1 MRLQDKVAIVTGSA
15 SGIGREIALRYAREG
30 ARLFIVD
37 RNGEGATRSRDEI
50 RSAGGTAECIQA
62 DVTSAA
68 DVAAMAKALQAAY
81 GRADVLVN
89 SAGVGFHRAFVETTL
104 EDFER
109 VLRINLVGT
118 FQVSQAIVRLMI
130 EQGGGKIIHIASI
143 QGQRGGS
150 GRSAYGASK
159 AGVIQLAKV
168 MAVEL
173 AHFGIAVNTIAPG
186 PIQTPMTNHG
196 PDQRRVFLDRTPMAR
211 LGNAAEVAAA
221 AVFLASDECS
231 YTTGH
236 TLNVD
241 GGIDASGIAYSYEEL
256 TSVRSGPKA

>member
-1 MRLQDKVAIVTGSA
+1 VRLQEKVAVVTGSA
-15 SGIGREIALRYAREG
+15 SGIGREIALRFAREG
-30 ARLFIVD
+30 ARLFVVD
-37 RNGEGATRSRDEI
+37 RNEEGATRTRDEI
-50 RSAGGTAECIQA
+50 RAAGGIAECVRTDVGNPQEVQA
-62 DVTSAA
+62 MED
-68 DVAAMAKALQAAY
+68 ALRTAY
-81 GRADVLVN
+81 GQADVLVN
-89 SAGVGFHRAFVETTL
+89 SAGVGFHRAFVDTTP

-109 VLRINLVGT
+109 VIRINLMGT
-118 FQVSQAIVRLMI
+118 FLVSQAIVRIMI
-130 EQGGGKIIHIASI
+130 PQGSGKIIHIASI

-173 AHFGIAVNTIAPG
+173 GHMGIAVNAIAPG

-196 PDQRRVFLDRTPMAR
+196 PDQRRVFLERTPLHR

-241 GGIDASGIAYSYEEL
+241 GGIDSSGIAYSYEEL
-256 TSVRSGPKA
+256 TTVRSGPKA

>member
-1 MRLQDKVAIVTGSA
+1 VRLQDKVAVVTGSA
-15 SGIGREIALRYAREG
+15 SGIGREIALRFAREG
-30 ARLFIVD
+30 ARLLIVD
-37 RNGEGATRSRDEI
+37 RNEEGAARTRDEI
-50 RSAGGTAECIQA
+50 RAAGGSAERVRA
-62 DVTSAA
+62 DIAVPQ
-68 DVAAMAKALQAAY
+68 DVAAMEQALRSAY

-118 FQVSQAIVRLMI
+118 FLVSQAVVRLMI
-130 EQGGGKIIHIASI
+130 PQGSGKIIHIASI

-173 AHFGIAVNTIAPG
+173 GHLGIAVNAIAPG

-196 PDQRRVFLDRTPMAR
+196 PDQRRVFLERTPMHR

-241 GGIDASGIAYSYEEL
+241 GGIDSSGIAYSYEEL
-256 TSVRSGPKA
+256 TTVRSGPKA